1 LVSQWRHNNLVEGA
15 IFASLTAVI
24 ALLGLLVPPLFP
36 LISVIIPLPL
46 AVLVKKRDLVTGA
59 LALVVAAA
67 LLLVFYGR
75 PVTVMMLLIQL
86 GPLGLLLG
94 VLFKNRVRAGL
105 AVAMATGV
113 AVILNVIT
121 LLSGFWFLG
130 INPLAAG
137 SGIYGDIE
145 QLLNFYQHQGLIEP
159 GMEDEIRHLFQ
170 EMVELMVLLFPAN
183 LVLWSLVSTSITYYL
198 GQVVLQRLG
207 YEVEPLPPFRQW
219 QFPWYFVWIVI
230 LGLLLFLTGDTLN
243 KQPLA
248 TAGKNLIYL
257 GTFLYLVAGLSVL
270 GFYFNRFQLSRAVKL
285 ILIVALFLYWPF
297 TVILL
302 IILGLVDSLLNI
314 KQAAQHRKKGGEGK

>member
-1 LVSQWRHNNLVEGA
+1 MASQWRHDNLVEGA

-24 ALLGLLVPPLFP
+24 AHLGLLVPPLFP
-36 LISVIIPLPL
+36 LISVVIPLPL

-59 LALVVAAA
+59 LALVVAAV

-94 VLFKNRVRAGL
+94 LLFKNRVRAGL
-105 AVAMATGV
+105 AVAMAAGI

-145 QLLNFYQHQGLIEP
+145 QLLAFYQHQGLIEP
-159 GMEDEIRHLFQ
+159 GMEDEIRHLLQ
-170 EMVELMVLLFPAN
+170 EMVQLMTLLFPAN
-183 LVLWSLVSTSITYYL
+183 LVLWSLVSTTITYYL

-207 YEVEPLPPFRQW
+207 YVVETLPPFRQW
-219 QFPWYFVWIVI
+219 QIPWYFVWIVI
-230 LGLLLFLTGDTLN
+230 TGLLLFLTGDALN
-243 KQPLA
+243 KQSVA
-248 TAGKNLIYL
+248 AAGKNLVYL
-257 GTFLYLVAGLSVL
+257 GAFLYLVAGLSVL
-270 GFYFNRFQLSRAVKL
+270 GFYFDRFQLSRAVRL
-285 ILIVALFLYWPF
+285 ILTVVLIVYWPF
-297 TVILL
+297 TVVALT
-302 IILGLVDSLLNI
+302 ILGLVDSLLNI
-314 KQAAQHRKKGGEGK
+314 RQAAQHRKKGGDDR